1 MFLASALHDMG
12 LKRTWQLI
20 RETFSE
26 WSEDKVPSLSAA
38 LAYYTAFSIA
48 PILVIAIAIVGLVF
62 GREAAQGQITQQI
75 SSLIGET
82 AAQGINEMT
91 ASAQKQGTGIAATVI
106 GFALLLFG
114 ATGLFA
120 ELHNSLNTIWEV
132 EPKPGA
138 GIWQTIRERFLSFTM
153 VLGVGFLL
161 LVSLVLSAGLAAL
174 GSFITNLFPGAQVI
188 TYVLSFVISFEIIT
202 LLFAMM
208 FKLLPDAK
216 ISWRDVWVGAATT
229 ALLFVMGKFLI
240 GLYLGTSDAA
250 SGFGAAGA
258 LVILL
263 LWVYYSAQILFLGAE
278 FTQVYSRH
286 FGSRIVP
293 SENAVPL
300 SEESALSQKSGL
312 AAEKAERKPFKPE
325 PVPWEPLLW
334 QCWLTAHL
342 AVSMAVSM
350 PVAANKRASCWS
362 PASNRPSLLADNNH
376 VKLGF
381 IIALNRAC
389 AGFRLFT

>member
-1 MFLASALHDMG
+1 MADD
-12 LKRTWQLI
+12 Q
-20 RETFSE
+20 
-26 WSEDKVPSLSAA
+26 
-38 LAYYTAFSIA
+38 
-48 PILVIAIAIVGLVF
+48 
-62 GREAAQGQITQQI
+62 
-75 SSLIGET
+75 
-82 AAQGINEMT
+82 
-91 ASAQKQGTGIAATVI
+91 
-106 GFALLLFG
+106 
-114 ATGLFA
+114 
-120 ELHNSLNTIWEV
+120 
-132 EPKPGA
+132 
-138 GIWQTIRERFLSFTM
+138 ERFLSFTM

-293 SENAVPL
+293 SENAVRSRRNP
-300 SEESALSQKSGL
+300 
-312 AAEKAERKPFKPE
+312 R
-325 PVPWEPLLW
+325 
-334 QCWLTAHL
+334 
-342 AVSMAVSM
+342 
-350 PVAANKRASCWS
+350 
-362 PASNRPSLLADNNH
+362 
-376 VKLGF
+376 
-381 IIALNRAC
+381 
-389 AGFRLFT
+389 